1 MNRNPIL
8 WILCLLL
15 LCSGSSLM
23 AQTTVDPFADT
34 DIEDDVL
41 RRRSRDKIF
50 YEDGVIYERTEAKGH
65 SIVAY
70 HNIRLYKK
78 PGRSAEQRGMVLFTE
93 ELRHLGMEGY
103 VKSDGHNYIYVKTP
117 RGEKGWVQSNYVVQ
131 NGGVVVITKTLQIYE
146 TPNSRGTVTGESF
159 TAGEIVILDD
169 FQNGWVHLTNKRK
182 EHTGWIQGY
191 DKLSLEA
198 ADIEAAALFAE
209 ALKIP
214 EKERRKTALRTIT
227 QGRGQDISPEMAL
240 VIDEAIQATEPRP
253 VYSNTNPNVNDDFV
267 YYPNGED
274 GLSSDASNLG
284 DFTDYDDASAPVNY
298 PNAVPLEAAAEQKYN
313 AYVEKVVDRETGR
326 YYNRVIETGGIQPVK
341 AKKPENIYYCYHK
354 TLPIGSSVLL
364 EVPGTGAYVQLEVI
378 ARLRA
383 DNPNVVGLGGE
394 LIQKVFGEISAKN
407 VYSATIVYPQ
417 Q

>member
-1 MNRNPIL
+1 
-8 WILCLLL
+8 
-15 LCSGSSLM
+15 
-23 AQTTVDPFADT
+23 
-34 DIEDDVL
+34 
-41 RRRSRDKIF
+41 
-50 YEDGVIYERTEAKGH
+50 
-65 SIVAY
+65 
-70 HNIRLYKK
+70 
-78 PGRSAEQRGMVLFTE
+78 
-93 ELRHLGMEGY
+93 
-103 VKSDGHNYIYVKTP
+103 
-117 RGEKGWVQSNYVVQ
+117 
-131 NGGVVVITKTLQIYE
+131 NGGVVVITETMQIYE

-214 EKERRKTALRTIT
+214 EKERRKTALLTIT

-240 VIDEAIQATEPRP
+240 VIDEAVRATEPRP
-253 VYSNTNPNVNDDFV
+253 VYTNTNSNPNVNDDFV

-284 DFTDYDDASAPVNY
+284 DFGSGGFAETTVPVNY
-298 PNAVPLEAAAEQKYN
+298 PNAVPMESAPEQKYN
-313 AYVEKVVDRETGR
+313 AFVEKVVDRETGR

-341 AKKPENIYYCYHK
+341 AKKPANIYYCYHK
-354 TLPIGSSVLL
+354 TLPIGSTVLM

-394 LIQKVFGEISAKN
+394 LIKKVFGEISAKN

>member
-1 MNRNPIL
+1 MKRKPLN
-8 WILCLLL
+8 WILCLTMLL
-15 LCSGSSLM
+15 LGGVM
-23 AQTTVDPFADT
+23 TAQTSTDPFQDT
-34 DIEDDVL
+34 EDEVL
-41 RRRSRDKIF
+41 RRRNRDKIF

-70 HNIRLYKK
+70 QNIRLYKK
-78 PGRSAEQRGMVLFTE
+78 PGRGSEQSGTVLFTE

-103 VKSDGHNYIYVKTP
+103 VKSDGHNYIYVKTS
-117 RGEKGWVQSNYVVQ
+117 RGKKGWVQSNYVVQ
-131 NGGVVVITKTLQIYE
+131 NGGVVVLTETMPIYE
-146 TPNSRGTVTGESF
+146 TPNSRGTVTEGKFE
-159 TAGEIVILDD
+159 AGEIVILDD

-182 EHTGWIQGY
+182 ENIGWIQGY
-191 DKLSLEA
+191 DKLSLES
-198 ADIEAAALFAE
+198 ADIEAAALYAE

-214 EKERRKTALRTIT
+214 EKERRKTALQTIT

-240 VIDEAIQATEPRP
+240 VIDDAIRATEPKP
-253 VYSNTNPNVNDDFV
+253 IYTNPNPDYKDDFV

-284 DFTDYDDASAPVNY
+284 DFGENSNAGSINY
-298 PNAVPLEAAAEQKYN
+298 PSATPLELPAEQKYN

-341 AKKPENIYYCYHK
+341 AKKPANIYYCYHK
-354 TLPIGSSVLL
+354 TLPIGSTILL

-383 DNPNVVGLGGE
+383 DNANIVGLGGD
-394 LIQKVFGEISAKN
+394 LIKKVYGEISAKN
-407 VYSATIVYPQ
+407 VYAATIVYPQ

>member
-1 MNRNPIL
+1 MKRNPINWL
-8 WILCLLL
+8 LCFTLLL
-15 LCSGSSLM
+15 LGSSLT
-23 AQTTVDPFADT
+23 AQTNTDPFQDT
-34 DIEDDVL
+34 EDEVL

-70 HNIRLYKK
+70 QNIRLYKK
-78 PGRSAEQRGMVLFTE
+78 PGRGAEQKGTVLFTE

-103 VKSDGHNYIYVKTP
+103 VKSDGHNYLYVKTS
-117 RGEKGWVQSNYVVQ
+117 RGVKGWVQSNYVVQ
-131 NGGVVVITKTLQIYE
+131 NGGVVVLTDNMSIYE
-146 TPNSRGTVTGESF
+146 TPNSRGTVTEGKF
-159 TAGEIVILDD
+159 YAGEIVILDD

-182 EHTGWIQGY
+182 EFSGWIQGY
-191 DKLSLEA
+191 EKLSLEP
-198 ADIEAAALFAE
+198 ADIEAAALYAE

-214 EKERRKTALRTIT
+214 ENERRKTALLTIT
-227 QGRGQDISPEMAL
+227 QGRGQDISPDMAL
-240 VIDEAIQATEPRP
+240 VIDDAVRATDPKP
-253 VYSNTNPNVNDDFV
+253 VYTNPNPSFNDDFV

-274 GLSSDASNLG
+274 GLSTDAGNFDG
-284 DFTDYDDASAPVNY
+284 FADNNAPVNY
-298 PNAVPLEAAAEQKYN
+298 PSATPLELPAEQKYN

-341 AKKPENIYYCYHK
+341 AKKSSSIYYCYHK
-354 TLPIGSSVLL
+354 TLPLGSTVLL

-383 DNPNVVGLGGE
+383 DNPNVIGLGGD
-394 LIQKVFGEISAKN
+394 LIKKVFGEISAKN
-407 VYSATIVYPQ
+407 VYAATVVYPQ